1 MTDKLAST
9 ECAVKN
15 FFWTLY
21 GVHTSLGGDSTAGK
35 HAAEKPARA
44 ANSEWAWVP
53 GIHSTSPRGKRGSAE
68 GGVKPPHS
76 EAVSPAQAV
85 GLKLLHFWLVDCPLP
100 WSLCDNLVQ
109 VVIPIPQPRERS
121 ESWTPMVRSE
131 SDLKSENLALSIL
144 KAVRD
149 SSSSASKEWRTPR
162 NDTQTGLSHIL
173 PWGKSGLSIR
183 NVETPVPLGAGI
195 RASRGSTSFP
205 LSRK

>member
-100 WSLCDNLVQ
+100 W
-109 VVIPIPQPRERS
+109 
-121 ESWTPMVRSE
+121 ESV
-131 SDLKSENLALSIL
+131 
-144 KAVRD
+144 
-149 SSSSASKEWRTPR
+149 
-162 NDTQTGLSHIL
+162 
-173 PWGKSGLSIR
+173 
-183 NVETPVPLGAGI
+183 
-195 RASRGSTSFP
+195 
-205 LSRK
+205 